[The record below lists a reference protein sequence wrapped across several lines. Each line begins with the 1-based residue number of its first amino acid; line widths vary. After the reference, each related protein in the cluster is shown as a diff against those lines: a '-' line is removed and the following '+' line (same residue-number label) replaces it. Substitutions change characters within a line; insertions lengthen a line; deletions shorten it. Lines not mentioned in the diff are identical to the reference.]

1 MHWLLWT
8 GESIFLG
15 MVHHFYLLFS
25 LLFLVCAP
33 SIVGP
38 ILSGG
43 SVVILI
49 LSSGCQFC
57 IRSDLGYF
65 RVCSVCVLVTRV
77 YIPGY

>member
-15 MVHHFYLLFS
+15 MVHHFNLLFS
-25 LLFLVCAP
+25 LLFLVYAP

-43 SVVILI
+43 SVVILVYT
-49 LSSGCQFC
+49 SGCQFR
-57 IRSDLGYF
+57 IRTGLGI
-65 RVCSVCVLVTRV
+65 SECVLCVF
-77 YIPGY
+77 

>member
-25 LLFLVCAP
+25 LLFLVYAP

-49 LSSGCQFC
+49 PSSVCQFMC
-57 IRSDLGYF
+57 SCRSRDF
-65 RVCSVCVLVTRV
+65 RVCSVFMFG
-77 YIPGY
+77 I